1 MLLTKILKSDKLML
15 AIYMILVTVLLY
27 ARDVLN
33 VGVDKNIFVVLVI
46 AFSLVMKYENLLSL
60 ILFTLPLMCGLPGN
74 YFLPIWCFI
83 IIIQQIKSKTFK
95 IPVFVFWLIIV
106 VWEFIIY
113 GFYIFEIPIMN
124 VLGYFSALF
133 LTCALITENRKLNY
147 TTPVLCFSMGCCVL
161 LGIIFLIYSSDP
173 TMMYADG
180 GVRMGGDAYADTAE
194 MTLKTNANNIGY
206 LSSASIACLFALFY
220 YKKINVITLFLLVGI
235 AFSCGMFS
243 VSRTWA
249 ILIALTLIAY
259 LLFQRENRKVGVI
272 ILCVVVGMIYYYF
285 SNNPL
290 MLDAFIGRFE
300 GDNIETGGQR
310 TVLFAEY
317 NKFLREHPL
326 NLFFGTSAQ
335 LYKEVTGLYHS
346 THNGLQQI
354 WLSYGV
360 IGFVV
365 IMFAYL
371 RTLKR
376 HYVKKEYMA
385 CLPMLI
391 IVFFLQTIQIFNPH
405 NGMYPLIAAFFV
417 MKMVKEKH
425 LLKNTI

>member
-1 MLLTKILKSDKLML
+1 ML
-15 AIYMILVTVLLY
+15 AFYMILVTILLY
-27 ARDVLN
+27 ARDVLG
-33 VGVDKNIFVVLVI
+33 VGVDKNVFIVLVTL
-46 AFSLVMKYENLLSL
+46 FSLVMKYENLLSL

-74 YFLPIWCFI
+74 YFLPVWCLLIF
-83 IIIQQIKSKTFK
+83 IQQIKSKTFK
-95 IPVFVFWLIIV
+95 LPVFAFWFIIV
-106 VWEFIIY
+106 AWEVSIY

-133 LTCALITENRKLNY
+133 LTCALISEKRNLDY
-147 TTPVLCFSMGCCVL
+147 MTPVLCFCIGCCVL
-161 LGIIFLIYSSDP
+161 LGVIFLVYSSDP
-173 TMMYADG
+173 AMMYAEG
-180 GVRMGGDAYADTAE
+180 GVRMGGDAYADTPE

-206 LSSASIACLFALFY
+206 FSSASIACLFALFY
-220 YKKINVITLFLLVGI
+220 YKKINVATFSLLVGV

-249 ILIALTLIAY
+249 ISMALTLIVY
-259 LLFQRENRKVGVI
+259 LLFQRENRKIGFAL
-272 ILCVVVGMIYYYF
+272 LCVIVGILIYYF
-285 SNNPL
+285 SSHPF

-310 TVLFAEY
+310 TVLFAQY
-317 NKFLREHPL
+317 NHFLKEHPL
-326 NLFFGTSAQ
+326 NLIFGTSAQ

-360 IGFVV
+360 IGFIV
-365 IMFAYL
+365 IMLAYL
-371 RTLKR
+371 KTLKSN
-376 HYVKKEYMA
+376 YVKKEYMA

-405 NGMYPLIAAFFV
+405 NGLYPLIAAFFV
-417 MKMVKEKH
+417 MKMIKEKH